1 MSLRTTV
8 GLRGMSAHR
17 MRAVRRQDVG
27 DPVYPKT
34 KSRCSQPKLLAAQ
47 SLTYQPPK
55 WFLRWQPGLAKH
67 KLPICIPTSNRRSML
82 SGRHAIRF
90 HLPPVPCGTFSLFS
104 PISHSLR
111 SVVPLGSFFGG
122 CPPPP
127 VTSPA
132 TRPDFRRA
140 TWLPFSGSFPKG
152 ATRFYPGAQ
161 EKSFDLSLASL
172 SASATSV
179 IAFTNRSVF
188 ALSQS
193 VTTLFACPFAGLKDR
208 NLRDGQSYT

>member
-1 MSLRTTV
+1 MSSCV
-8 GLRGMSAHR
+8 
-17 MRAVRRQDVG
+17 
-27 DPVYPKT
+27 PKA

-47 SLTYQPPK
+47 SLTYKPPK

-82 SGRHAIRF
+82 PGRHAIRF
-90 HLPPVPCGTFSLFS
+90 HLPHIPCGTFGLFS

-132 TRPDFRRA
+132 TRLNFRRA

-161 EKSFDLSLASL
+161 EKPFGSSLASL
-172 SASATSV
+172 SASATGV
-179 IAFTNRSVF
+179 IATTNRSVVT
-188 ALSQS
+188 LSQS
-193 VTTLFACPFAGLKDR
+193 VTTLFAGPFAGLKDR
-208 NLRDGQSYT
+208 DLRDGQTYT

>member
-1 MSLRTTV
+1 
-8 GLRGMSAHR
+8 MSAL
-17 MRAVRRQDVG
+17 
-27 DPVYPKT
+27 PKA
-34 KSRCSQPKLLAAQ
+34 KSRCYQPKLLAAQ

-90 HLPPVPCGTFSLFS
+90 HLPSFPCGTFSLFS

-127 VTSPA
+127 VTFPA
-132 TRPDFRRA
+132 TRLNFRRA
-140 TWLPFSGSFPKG
+140 TWLPFGGSFPKG
-152 ATRFYPGAQ
+152 ATRFYPGAWKNLSIFPSKPFGFSDGRHSNHKPLCRYSLP
-161 EKSFDLSLASL
+161 ECHHSVRLSL
-172 SASATSV
+172 
-179 IAFTNRSVF
+179 RW
-188 ALSQS
+188 SQR
-193 VTTLFACPFAGLKDR
+193 P
-208 NLRDGQSYT
+208 

>member
-1 MSLRTTV
+1 MIEASSDGRA
-8 GLRGMSAHR
+8 SAPHCER
-17 MRAVRRQDVG
+17 LCSNHICPTIEFMTAHAGMRAVRRQG
-27 DPVYPKT
+27 CRCSLTPKARSRTPKT
-34 KSRCSQPKLLAAQ
+34 KSRCYQPKSLAAQ
-47 SLTYQPPK
+47 SLTYKPPK

-90 HLPPVPCGTFSLFS
+90 HLPSFPCGTFGLFS

-132 TRPDFRRA
+132 TRLNFRRA

-152 ATRFYPGAQ
+152 ATRFYPGA
-161 EKSFDLSLASL
+161 
-172 SASATSV
+172 
-179 IAFTNRSVF
+179 
-188 ALSQS
+188 
-193 VTTLFACPFAGLKDR
+193 
-208 NLRDGQSYT
+208 